1 MYSPLLN
8 TKNDPEGVELYPS
21 SISPPSSSS
30 SSSNVVV
37 RPTMVVE
44 GCDHAATTRRP
55 LLKSI
60 SQLNA
65 EQQSNY
71 TASELER
78 SRYDGCG
85 LLQEERAGKLRA
97 DMEAKKEAQRIR
109 ERVAEGNVYDNP
121 DQFDVA
127 VAVPIGTQSG
137 TTAADP
143 KPLHSSQSSSSQSSS
158 SSSAGGYQVQEYEV
172 SSYDVA
178 EYKSVYDT

>member
-1 MYSPLLN
+1 
-8 TKNDPEGVELYPS
+8 
-21 SISPPSSSS
+21 
-30 SSSNVVV
+30 
-37 RPTMVVE
+37 MVVE
-44 GCDHAATTRRP
+44 GCDHAAATRRP
-55 LLKSI
+55 SVKSI

-85 LLQEERAGKLRA
+85 LLQEERAGKMRA
-97 DMEAKKEAQRIR
+97 DMEAKKEARRIR

-127 VAVPIGTQSG
+127 VAVPIGPQSG

-143 KPLHSSQSSSSQSSS
+143 KPLHSSQSSSSQ